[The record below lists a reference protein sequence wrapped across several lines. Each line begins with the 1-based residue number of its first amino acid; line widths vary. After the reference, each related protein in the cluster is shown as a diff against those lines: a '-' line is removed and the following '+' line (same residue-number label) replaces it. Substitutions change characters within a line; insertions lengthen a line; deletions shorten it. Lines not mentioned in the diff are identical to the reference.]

1 MCAATRAVKVTILG
15 REYAFASQGE
25 DADAHVR
32 RVAELVDERMRE
44 TSRRASRQGPLA
56 VAVLTGLE
64 LVDELLSLQREADSV
79 EEQIAER
86 ASRLSSSLGQL
97 LGDLDDETTA
107 DEDAQA
113 QQEESAEERS
123 TGRRFDLPGSTT
135 DRPRFDTAQTPVTLE
150 GEATGPP
157 TGEEPA

>member
-15 REYAFASQGE
+15 REYAFASQGG

-44 TSRRASRQGPLA
+44 VSRRATRQGPLG
-56 VAVLTGLE
+56 VAILTGLE

-86 ASRLSSSLGQL
+86 TSRLSSSLGQL
-97 LGDLDDETTA
+97 LGDLDDDMA
-107 DEDAQA
+107 SDADAQPR
-113 QQEESAEERS
+113 QDEE
-123 TGRRFDLPGSTT
+123 
-135 DRPRFDTAQTPVTLE
+135 E
-150 GEATGPP
+150 G
-157 TGEEPA
+157 